1 MQIFKGIAKGYTR
14 FNINIDKSCT
24 TCYNIRL
31 LKVKIPSKLDL
42 KTKNG
47 KKEENFLLI
56 FQRKYVNL
64 TDP

>member
-14 FNINIDKSCT
+14 FSINIDKSCT

-31 LKVKIPSKLDL
+31 LKVKISSKLDL

-47 KKEENFLLI
+47 KKRRELPVHFSKEI
-56 FQRKYVNL
+56 FEFN
-64 TDP
+64 DP

>member
-31 LKVKIPSKLDL
+31 LKVKIPSQLDL
-42 KTKNG
+42 KTR
-47 KKEENFLLI
+47 ELPVNFSREI
-56 FQRKYVNL
+56 FGFN
-64 TDP
+64 

>member
-14 FNINIDKSCT
+14 FSINIDKSCT

-31 LKVKIPSKLDL
+31 LKVKISSKLDQ

-47 KKEENFLLI
+47 EKRRELPVNFSKEI
-56 FQRKYVNL
+56 FEFN
-64 TDP
+64 DP

>member
-31 LKVKIPSKLDL
+31 LKVKISSKLDQ
-42 KTKNG
+42 KTRRLPV
-47 KKEENFLLI
+47 NFLKEI
-56 FQRKYVNL
+56 FEFN
-64 TDP
+64 

>member
-14 FNINIDKSCT
+14 FSINIDKSCT

-31 LKVKIPSKLDL
+31 LKVKISSKLDQ

-47 KKEENFLLI
+47 KKRRELPVNFSKEI
-56 FQRKYVNL
+56 FEFN
-64 TDP
+64 DP